1 MKFATRVGIKRGI
14 QDRDAAGGVIFSYVD
29 VSGKTSIPATIMP
42 YTDENRQERYT
53 EAEQHWNIVLQGHHP
68 EITTSMWVVDST
80 GERYEI
86 ERVATTKLRKV
97 STLTARRPN
106 I

>member
-1 MKFATRVGIKRGI
+1 MKFATRVAI
-14 QDRDAAGGVIFSYVD
+14 QQGVEVRDAAGGVSYTHAD
-29 VSGKTSIPATIMP
+29 VQGLESLPATVMP

-53 EAEQHWNIVLQGHHP
+53 EAEQHYNIVLQGHHP
-68 EITTSMWVVDST
+68 EITTSMWVLAY

-86 ERVATTKLRKV
+86 ERVATTKLHKV
-97 STLTARRPN
+97 STLTARRPS

>member
-1 MKFATRVGIKRGI
+1 MKFATRVGIQRGI
-14 QDRDAAGGVIFSYVD
+14 EVRDASGGVGYTYVD
-29 VSGKTSIPATIMP
+29 VDGKASIPATVMP

-68 EITTSMWVVDST
+68 DITTSMMVT
-80 GERYEI
+80 AYGEQYEI
-86 ERVATTKLRKV
+86 ERVATTKLHKV

>member
-1 MKFATRVGIKRGI
+1 MKFSTRISI
-14 QDRDAAGGVIFSYVD
+14 QQGTEVRDASGGVSYAYGD
-29 VSGKTSIPATIMP
+29 VPGKESIPATVMP

-68 EITTSMWVVDST
+68 EITTSMWVT
-80 GERYEI
+80 AYGERYEI
-86 ERVATTKLRKV
+86 ERVATTKLHKV
-97 STLTARRPN
+97 STVTARRPN